1 MWTITNKTP
10 FAAERCWVRDKDGA
24 EVWLVAVKG
33 TFIIDPDGTLHLAEE
48 QEPVRMPPEF
58 RGDPSET
65 SLLYDSDLVHKKNAT
80 DVLVHGHAYAP
91 GGRPTAQVDVT
102 LKLGPIQKT
111 LRVIGDR
118 LWKNSVLGLTMSKP
132 EPFTKMPLTYE
143 RAFGG
148 TDTRSENPKDHG
160 WEPSNPVGRGFAT
173 RAEHLLDTPVANVET
188 PNRPIKQWKD
198 RPPIAGFGPIAGHWS
213 PRIELAG
220 TYDERWEKERLPLL
234 PEDFDERFHQ
244 CAPVDQQVPG
254 LLRGGEQVELHNL
267 NLGGFLRFSLPRVT
281 LGLQTSFDDG
291 ERRDHRAVL
300 HTVAIEPDIPRIMMV
315 WHTHVPCH
323 HKVLKLL
330 TTTVNVKRR
339 LNGSGHNGVAGVWI
353 GQPEN
358 V

>member
-1 MWTITNKTP
+1 M
-10 FAAERCWVRDKDGA
+10 RDKDGA

-33 TFIIDPDGTLHLAEE
+33 TFLIDPDGAVRLAEE

-91 GGRPTAQVDVT
+91 GGRPATQVDVT

-118 LWKNSVLGLTMSKP
+118 LWKNSVLGLTMSRP
-132 EPFTKMPLTYE
+132 ESFTKMPLTYE

-148 TDTRSENPKDHG
+148 TDTLSENPKDHA

-173 RAEHLLDTPVANVET
+173 RAEHLFDTPVANVET

-198 RPPIAGFGPIAGHWS
+198 RPPRAGFGPVAGHWS

-220 TYDERWEKERLPLL
+220 TYDEKWQKERLPLL
-234 PEDFDERFHQ
+234 PEDFNEGFHQ
-244 CAPVDQQVPG
+244 CAPEDQQVQG
-254 LLRGGEQVELHNL
+254 FLRGGEQVELYNL
-267 NLGGFLRFSLPRVT
+267 TPDGLLRFRLPMVT
-281 LGLQTSFDDG
+281 LGLETTFDDG
-291 ERRDHRAVL
+291 ENRDHRALL
-300 HTVAIEPDIPRIMMV
+300 HTVAIESDVPRIMMV
-315 WHTHVPCH
+315 WHTHLPCH
-323 HKVLKLL
+323 NKGLKLL
-330 TTTVNVKRR
+330 TTEIHLKRWINISEDDR
-339 LNGSGHNGVAGVWI
+339 AAGVWV
-353 GQPEN
+353 GEPES